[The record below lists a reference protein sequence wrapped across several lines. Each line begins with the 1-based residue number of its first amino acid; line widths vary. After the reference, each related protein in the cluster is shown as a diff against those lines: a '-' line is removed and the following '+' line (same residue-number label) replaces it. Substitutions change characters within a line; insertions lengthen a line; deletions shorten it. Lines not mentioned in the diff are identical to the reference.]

1 MATTRCRAGP
11 REPVEKGGD
20 NLGLFDRFR
29 QGLQK
34 TREAVFGRMSSLVT
48 GRRRLDDA
56 LFDEL
61 EELLILGDVGVDQ
74 AVEWV
79 EDLRNQAR
87 ERGVREAW
95 ELRPLL
101 RELLLDVLGRDSA
114 PLQIHPGSLSVVL
127 VVGVNGAGKTT
138 TLGKLAHR
146 LKGEGRKVLLAA
158 GDTFRAGAIEQLQ
171 VWGSRAQVD
180 VIRQQEGSDPAAVVF
195 DAIQA
200 GRSRGVDV
208 VLCDT
213 AGRLH
218 NKTNLMAE
226 LEKIRRVAARE
237 VDGAPHE
244 VLLVIDA
251 TTGQN
256 ALTQAELFSRSAGVT
271 GVVLTK
277 LDGTAKGGMV
287 LTIRR
292 RLGIPV
298 KFVGVGEGIE
308 DLEPF
313 DPETFVDALLG
324 TDGAEGRENP

>member
-1 MATTRCRAGP
+1 M
-11 REPVEKGGD
+11 
-20 NLGLFDRFR
+20 GLFDRFR

-61 EELLILGDVGVDQ
+61 EELLILADVGVDQ

-79 EDLRNQAR
+79 EDLRKQAR
-87 ERGVREAW
+87 ERGVREAG

-146 LKGEGRKVLLAA
+146 LTGEGRKVLLAA
-158 GDTFRAGAIEQLQ
+158 GDTFRAGAIEQLH

-180 VIRQQEGSDPAAVVF
+180 VIRQQQGSDPAAVVF

-277 LDGTAKGGMV
+277 LDGTAKGGMA

-313 DPETFVDALLG
+313 DPEIFVDALLG
-324 TDGAEGRENP
+324 TDGAEGRENS

>member
-1 MATTRCRAGP
+1 
-11 REPVEKGGD
+11 
-20 NLGLFDRFR
+20 
-29 QGLQK
+29 
-34 TREAVFGRMSSLVT
+34 MSSLVT

-61 EELLILGDVGVDQ
+61 EELLILADVGVDQ

-79 EDLRNQAR
+79 EDLRKQAR
-87 ERGVREAW
+87 ERGVREAG

-146 LKGEGRKVLLAA
+146 LTGEGRKVLLAA

-313 DPETFVDALLG
+313 DPEIFVDALLG
-324 TDGAEGRENP
+324 TDGAEGRENS

>member
-1 MATTRCRAGP
+1 
-11 REPVEKGGD
+11 
-20 NLGLFDRFR
+20 
-29 QGLQK
+29 
-34 TREAVFGRMSSLVT
+34 MSSLVT

-61 EELLILGDVGVDQ
+61 EELLILADVGVDQ

-79 EDLRNQAR
+79 EDLRKQAR
-87 ERGVREAW
+87 ERGVREAG

-146 LKGEGRKVLLAA
+146 LTGEGRKVLLAA
-158 GDTFRAGAIEQLQ
+158 GDTFRAGAIEQLH

-180 VIRQQEGSDPAAVVF
+180 VIRQQQGSDPAAVVF

-277 LDGTAKGGMV
+277 LDGTAKGGMA

-313 DPETFVDALLG
+313 DPEIFVDALLG
-324 TDGAEGRENP
+324 TDGAEGRENS